1 MEARYAAIYVT
12 DGAAA
17 QSSISTSPAKV
28 TGFAANGPS
37 NDATPDHTNDQIT
50 INTTGTY
57 TVSFD
62 CSFSGTTA
70 TTFTFKLRNNAVE
83 QNAGCVRSIGTATAT
98 GTTAFDTIITLSA
111 SDVLTIYVEADG
123 ASKSITPVE
132 MELAVREIAPVNS
145 SGPSG
150 GSDSDAIHDNVAGE
164 ISAVAVKGTP
174 VSGDYILIEDSAAG
188 DVKKHVTIGS
198 LPAGSEINDLASDG
212 INGIVDDQLAVGT
225 GASTAAYQ
233 TLPNGAVSYSTAG
246 GTFSQASSSDLS
258 DGPFLTVEDNDLAT
272 DGVNGIADDQ
282 IVIGSGVSTAAYHTL
297 PNGAVTYATGTNTV
311 SQAALADL
319 SDVTATTGT
328 GSTVVF
334 DTSPT
339 IVTPTIASFTNAT
352 HNHEDVAGG
361 NTLASAATPSA
372 IHDDVASE
380 ISGLTLK
387 GTPVSG
393 DFLLI
398 EDSAAANVKKYITVG
413 SLPAGSEI
421 NDLASDGI
429 NGIADDQLAVGTGAS
444 TAAYQTLPNGAVSYS
459 TAGGTFSQA
468 ALASLSD
475 VTATTGTGSTVVFD
489 TSPTIV
495 TPTIASF
502 TNATHNHQDA
512 AGGGT
517 LSHNSATDNPASG
530 THGVTGSVVG
540 TTDTQTLSAKTLTSP
555 VMGTQITLDQT
566 TEDYT
571 LTWADPGAARAI
583 SISDPGG
590 TDVFAWVDASQTL
603 TNKTLTT
610 PTIGDFTN
618 AAHNHEGAA
627 GGATLASAATP
638 SAIHDDVAS
647 EISGLTLK
655 GSPVSGD
662 FIMIEDSAAGNAKK
676 YITIGTLPA
685 GGEINDLV
693 GDGINGIAD
702 DQLAVGTGA
711 STAAYQT
718 LPNGA
723 VSYDT
728 TGGTF
733 SQAATTDL
741 SDSSAVVLN
750 NQTNTYTTG
759 SQDFSACTLL
769 KLPVIAG
776 TTPTTSGLIE
786 YDSTSDTLEYG
797 SNGVNRV
804 VVNTNETQILSSKQL
819 NGVVMNGTI
828 TGTTS
833 QSWDLSAATTL
844 TFTLRNTT
852 ASEVVDFIVDGRI
865 RFENNTS
872 FYMRFDG
879 TPTANRTHT
888 IPDVADDTFAMLNAT
903 QTLAAK
909 TLTTPTIAS
918 FTNATHNHQ
927 DATGGGTLTH
937 NSATDNPTTA
947 HGATGAVMGTTNT
960 QTVTNK
966 DLTDETNKLR
976 HSKSVTIEDPA
987 DGDRIAMFMNERAI
1001 TVLGVS
1007 FASAGGTSVL
1017 FNVEYGTT
1025 IASGT
1030 VVHTDTCATS
1040 TPEWDVTPSGDSTIP
1055 TDQIVMIEI
1064 TTVTLAVTDFQVTIY
1079 YDED

>member
-1 MEARYAAIYVT
+1 MSLSGTPTATRTIT
-12 DGAAA
+12 F
-17 QSSISTSPAKV
+17 P
-28 TGFAANGPS
+28 
-37 NDATPDHTNDQIT
+37 DATDTVVLLDETQTLTAKTLTTPT
-50 INTTGTY
+50 IG
-57 TVSFD
+57 D
-62 CSFSGTTA
+62 
-70 TTFTFKLRNNAVE
+70 FT
-83 QNAGCVRSIGTATAT
+83 NAGHDHEDAAGGATLASAAT
-98 GTTAFDTIITLSA
+98 
-111 SDVLTIYVEADG
+111 
-123 ASKSITPVE
+123 
-132 MELAVREIAPVNS
+132 
-145 SGPSG
+145 PS
-150 GSDSDAIHDNVAGE
+150 AIHDDVASE
-164 ISAVAVKGTP
+164 ISAVTLKGTP
-174 VSGDYILIEDSAAG
+174 VSGDFILIEDSAAAN
-188 DVKKHVTIGS
+188 VKKRITVGS

-212 INGIVDDQLAVGT
+212 INGIADDQLAVGTGASTAAYQTLPNGAVSYSTAGGTFSQASSSDLSDGPFLTVEDNDLATDGINGIADDQLAVGT

-282 IVIGSGVSTAAYHTL
+282 IVIGSGASTAAYHTL

-311 SQAALADL
+311 SQAALANL

-352 HNHEDVAGG
+352 HNHEDAAGG

-468 ALASLSD
+468 SSSDLSD
-475 VTATTGTGSTVVFD
+475 GPFGDVTGPGSSLDNELVKFDSTTGKIIQASTSFQPTLADDGVLTLNNTLTFGTGTDITRNGSLNITLTGAATRTLLVQNSTASCDGVLRFQNNQVSVMTLSGTPTTNRTLTFPDATDTVVLLD
-489 TSPTIV
+489 E
-495 TPTIASF
+495 
-502 TNATHNHQDA
+502 
-512 AGGGT
+512 
-517 LSHNSATDNPASG
+517 
-530 THGVTGSVVG
+530 
-540 TTDTQTLSAKTLTSP
+540 TQTLTA
-555 VMGTQITLDQT
+555 
-566 TEDYT
+566 
-571 LTWADPGAARAI
+571 
-583 SISDPGG
+583 
-590 TDVFAWVDASQTL
+590 
-603 TNKTLTT
+603 KTLTT

-618 AAHNHEGAA
+618 AAHNHEGAT

-647 EISGLTLK
+647 EISGLTVK

-662 FIMIEDSAAGNAKK
+662 FIMIEDSAAGNVKK

-723 VSYDT
+723 VSYAT
-728 TGGTF
+728 AGGTF
-733 SQAATTDL
+733 SQAASTDL
-741 SDSSAVVLN
+741 SDTSAIVLN
-750 NQTNTYTTG
+750 NQSNTYTTG

-804 VVNTNETQILSSKQL
+804 VVNTNETQILANKQL

-828 TGTTS
+828 TGTIS

-927 DATGGGTLTH
+927 DAAGGGTLSH
-937 NSATDNPTTA
+937 NSATDNPSSGT
-947 HGATGAVMGTTNT
+947 HGVTGSVVGTTDT
-960 QTVTNK
+960 QTLSAK
-966 DLTDETNKLR
+966 DLTAESNKLR

-987 DGDRIAMFMNERAI
+987 DGDRITMFMNERAI

-1040 TPEWDVTPSGDSTIP
+1040 TPEWDVTPSGDATIA
-1055 TDQIVMIEI
+1055 TDQIIMVEI
-1064 TTVTLAVTDFQVTIY
+1064 TTVTATVTDFHVTVY